1 MPVSDVKVRTAVAVT
16 LGALVASL
24 LGGCASTDL
33 NVEERQ
39 INVVSDDPTPAGQSI
54 SPGLIADASPSFLTL
69 TVSKPKG
76 VRLKAEDEM
85 RQPITSG
92 SGFLVESDGYV
103 MTAAHVA
110 VSPGNSVM
118 ARAPDGRIYTGSV
131 IATKPDND
139 MALIKLRGYH
149 GKAVQVNS
157 DVCLKRGS
165 DVFSLGRPHD
175 LGDTARIG
183 KLELMHFGRP
193 VSYGSFGYPDAMV
206 MHMNTQK
213 GESGGPVFNSS
224 GNLVGMVV
232 STLADADGR
241 PLNLA
246 HALPLS
252 SLAAFVCANTA
263 CSAAWQA
270 VRSKSTDNCPNT

>member
-1 MPVSDVKVRTAVAVT
+1 LT
-16 LGALVASL
+16 LAMTLAGL
-24 LGGCASTDL
+24 LGGCAATNLD
-33 NVEERQ
+33 VEERQ
-39 INVVSDDPTPAGQSI
+39 INVVSDEPTPTGDPI
-54 SPGLIADASPSFLTL
+54 SPALIATTSPSFLTL

-76 VRLKAEDEM
+76 VRLKSEDQM

-131 IATKPDND
+131 VATKPDND
-139 MALIKLRGYH
+139 MALIKLTGYH
-149 GKAVQVNS
+149 GKAVQVNN
-157 DVCLKRGS
+157 DVCLKRGTEL
-165 DVFSLGRPHD
+165 FSLGRPHD

-183 KLELMHFGRP
+183 SLELMHFGRP
-193 VSYGSFGYPDAMV
+193 VSYGPYGYPDAMV

-252 SLAAFVCANTA
+252 SLASFVCSNTA
-263 CSAAWQA
+263 CSPEWQA
-270 VRSKSTDNCPNT
+270 VRFKSSGDCPNS